1 MNFDKTVIFMICVTI
16 LFAFAMSSIISYL
29 PVDEKTQINTLKG
42 LNIEKIYDA
51 EWDSMPDEF
60 YLEKKEDGRYHW
72 VDENGTDTGVVAWDY
87 INTPNVTSV

>member
-1 MNFDKTVIFMICVTI
+1 MNFDKAVIFMICVTI
-16 LFAFAMSSIISYL
+16 LFAFAMFSIISYL

-60 YLEKKEDGRYHW
+60 YIEKKRRWTLSLG
-72 VDENGTDTGVVAWDY
+72 
-87 INTPNVTSV
+87 